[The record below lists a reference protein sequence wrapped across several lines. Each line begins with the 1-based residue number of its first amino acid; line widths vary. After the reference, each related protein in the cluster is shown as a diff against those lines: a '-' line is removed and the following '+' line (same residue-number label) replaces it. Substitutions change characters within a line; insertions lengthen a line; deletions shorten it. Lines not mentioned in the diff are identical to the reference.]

1 MTWWAWII
9 GGAIL
14 LGAELA
20 FVDAQFYLV
29 FIGTAA
35 ILVGIAVAS
44 LSNVPAS
51 VQWFAFSA
59 LAIGSMVTF
68 RKRIY
73 DRLRRRAPQ
82 VSTSPVGDTLVLPKP
97 LAPGETCQVEHAG
110 TFWTVQNESKAPLA
124 AGARVRISRVEG
136 LTLLVRTD
144 A

>member
-1 MTWWAWII
+1 MTWWAWMI

-20 FVDAQFYLV
+20 FVDARFYLV

-35 ILVGIAVAS
+35 MVVGAVTGSVADIPDWAQWLGFAALSVAS
-44 LSNVPAS
+44 
-51 VQWFAFSA
+51 
-59 LAIGSMVTF
+59 MVIF

-73 DRLRRRAPQ
+73 QRLRGRAAQSLAGQP
-82 VSTSPVGDTLVLPKP
+82 GGELALPRA
-97 LAPGETCQVEHAG
+97 LAPGESCQVEHAG
-110 TFWTVQNESKAPLA
+110 SFWTVQNDGRTALA

-136 LTLLVRTD
+136 LTLLVRAD

>member
-29 FIGTAA
+29 FLGTAA
-35 ILVGIAVAS
+35 IVVGIAVGS
-44 LSNVPAS
+44 ISGVPVAA
-51 VQWFAFSA
+51 QWLAFSA
-59 LAIGSMVTF
+59 LAIVSMVTF

-73 DRLRRRAPQ
+73 DRLRGRTPQ
-82 VSTSPVGDTLVLPKP
+82 VSTSPVGSVLVLPRP
-97 LAPGETCQVEHAG
+97 LAPGETCQIEHGG
-110 TFWTVQNESKAPLA
+110 TFWTVQCEGAAPLA
-124 AGARVRISRVEG
+124 AGTRVRIARVEG

-144 A
+144 G